1 MFTKYFL
8 LSHSIHLFIYKVQK
22 SRFFFG
28 KDKNLNLFCRKKK
41 SQFIKFN
48 EIFFLMI
55 EVVFYRYNY
64 FKRWNNSVK
73 IIQLNLYFLL
83 LFH

>member
-55 EVVFYRYNY
+55 EVFFIV
-64 FKRWNNSVK
+64 
-73 IIQLNLYFLL
+73 IIISKDGITLSK
-83 LFH
+83 